1 MESQQKRTSSRAN
14 ISAGVFI
21 ALYLAIYVIIGV
33 VCMPV
38 PVLFLL
44 MPELV
49 ALAAAPVYHMML
61 AKSPMGTPILIAAIL
76 PSVVLIA
83 SGHIPI
89 APVVAVPVGI
99 AAVLIARK
107 GRYQSFKLNAASH
120 AVFSWNLLGGFV
132 PIWFMRDY
140 FFANTFEG
148 GMSADFCNT
157 LYALTPNWML
167 PVMMVAIMAFSLAG
181 SLIARRLLAGRLERA
196 GIL

>member
-1 MESQQKRTSSRAN
+1 MESKKSTSSRAA
-14 ISAGVFI
+14 ILAGVFI
-21 ALYLAIYVIIGV
+21 ALYLAIYVVIGAI
-33 VCMPV
+33 CMPV

-49 ALAAAPVYHMML
+49 ALAAAPVYHIML
-61 AKSPMGTPILIAAIL
+61 AKSPSGTPVFIAAVL
-76 PSVVLIA
+76 PSLVLIA
-83 SGHIPI
+83 SGYIPI
-89 APVVAVPVGI
+89 APLVSIPVGI

-120 AVFSWNLLGGFV
+120 TIFSWNLLGGFV

-140 FFANTFEG
+140 FFADTLAG

-157 LYALTPNWML
+157 LYALTPNWVL
-167 PVMMVAIMAFSLAG
+167 PAMMVAIAAFSLAG
-181 SLIARRLLAGRLERA
+181 SLIARKLLAGRLERA